1 MVSMFNDDEKENC
14 YDVSDS
20 QSFGRGDLTQVA
32 CTTLSHKDSLFF
44 QLRAVHKD
52 SYDFIT
58 EFLTIPTYYK
68 NYSKLLITSYRH
80 ATSDAPESFSGYCTV
95 EYDHCFVSR
104 TKYLTRGIHRAWYSK
119 STGPEINRGELN

>member
-44 QLRAVHKD
+44 QLRVVHKD
-52 SYDFIT
+52 SYDFII
-58 EFLTIPTYYK
+58 EFLTIPTYY
-68 NYSKLLITSYRH
+68 
-80 ATSDAPESFSGYCTV
+80 
-95 EYDHCFVSR
+95 
-104 TKYLTRGIHRAWYSK
+104 
-119 STGPEINRGELN
+119 